1 MQKIDVFD
9 YSRQILKTLPQGAF
23 LNTAAEGKLNTMTI
37 GWGTLGFIWGKQVL
51 TVLVRKSRYTHE
63 LIEKN
68 PVFTVSVPIKGDFKK
83 ALVICGTKSG
93 RSTDKYKE
101 AGIAAASAQTVDAPI
116 ILGAGLHIECR
127 VVDRHT
133 MTPGLF
139 DKELTEKCY
148 ADKDWHTYYAGLITA
163 AYIEN

>member
-9 YSRQILKTLPQGAF
+9 YSQKILKTLPQGAF
-23 LNTAAEGKLNTMTI
+23 LNTAAGGKLNTMTI

-68 PVFTVSVPIKGDFKK
+68 PVFTVSVPVKDDFKK

-93 RSTDKYKE
+93 RDTDKYKE
-101 AGIAAASAQTVDAPI
+101 AGISTASAQTVEAPI

-127 VVDRHT
+127 VIDKHT
-133 MTPGLF
+133 MVPELF
-139 DKELTEKCY
+139 DKELAGKCY
-148 ADKDWHTYYAGLITA
+148 ADSNWHTYYAGLITA
-163 AYIEN
+163 AYIEK